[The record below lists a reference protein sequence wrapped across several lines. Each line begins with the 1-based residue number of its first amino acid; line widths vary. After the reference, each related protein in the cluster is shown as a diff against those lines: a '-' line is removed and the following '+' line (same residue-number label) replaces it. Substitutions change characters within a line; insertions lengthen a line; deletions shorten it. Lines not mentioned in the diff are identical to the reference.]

1 MYFVQKEA
9 VALLFENELNL
20 LCSTFQ
26 KSHIRVELVT
36 EAAVAAAVLPEDAE
50 TDLMLG
56 NDVRLWHSV
65 LRQSLKPATLYKT
78 ADEYRRTYLYLL
90 LPETVEKT
98 VLLIGPYLPEAL
110 TQEELLELGEQNGL
124 SPQMQRYVSEYFN
137 SIPVLSE
144 TNFLLLMLESFCE
157 HIWNTSVFAVID
169 VESEPRA
176 PVSLIHGKTNSDRF
190 EDNLVNMK
198 VLEERYAFENELL
211 QAVTNGQIHKEKQL
225 LAAFSQEIFEMRTS
239 SPLRNSKNYCI
250 IMNTLLRKAAENGG
264 VHPAYLDR
272 VSSEFA
278 IKIEQMSLASEFS
291 AMMHDIFV
299 GYCRLVRKHAIKRY
313 SPVVQKTVLLID
325 SDLSAP
331 LTLSTLAAAQGLSEG
346 YLATVFKRETEKTV
360 SEYVREKRMKHA
372 AHLLTTTRLQIQT
385 IALHCGIMDVQYFTK
400 QFKKHTG
407 KTPKE
412 YRETA
417 E

>member
-1 MYFVQKEA
+1 MQKEA
-9 VALLFENELNL
+9 VAVLFENELNL

-36 EAAVAAAVLPEDAE
+36 EAAVAAAILPEDVE

-56 NDVRLWHSV
+56 NDARLWRSV
-65 LRQSLKPATLYKT
+65 LRQPLKPSTLYKT

-90 LPETVEKT
+90 LPERVEKT

-225 LAAFSQEIFEMRTS
+225 LAAFSQEVFEMRTA
-239 SPLRNSKNYCI
+239 SPLRNVKNYCI

-272 VSSEFA
+272 VSSDFA

-291 AMMHDIFV
+291 SMMHEIFV
-299 GYCRLVRKHAIKRY
+299 GYCRLVRKHSIKRY

-346 YLATVFKRETEKTV
+346 YLATVFKRETEKTI

-412 YRETA
+412 YRESA

>member
-1 MYFVQKEA
+1 MQ
-9 VALLFENELNL
+9 FESELNL
-20 LCSTFQ
+20 LCATFQ
-26 KSHIRVELVT
+26 KSHIRIELVT
-36 EAAVAAAVLPEDAE
+36 AAAVAAATLPEDATE
-50 TDLMLG
+50 DLMLG
-56 NDVRLWHSV
+56 NDARLWHSV
-65 LRQSLKPATLYKT
+65 LRQPLQESTVYKT
-78 ADEYRRTYLYLL
+78 TDEFFRTYLYLL
-90 LPETVEKT
+90 LPETAEKT
-98 VLLIGPYLPEAL
+98 VLLIGPYFSEQLSQK
-110 TQEELLELGEQNGL
+110 TLLELGEQNGL
-124 SPQMQRYVSEYFN
+124 SPKMQKYVFEYFA

-144 TNFLLLMLESFCE
+144 TSLLLLMLESFCE
-157 HIWNTSVFAVID
+157 HIWQTSSYAVID

-176 PVSLIHGKTNSDRF
+176 PVSLIHGKADSDRF

-198 VLEERYAFENELL
+198 VLENRYAFENEIL
-211 QAVTNGQIHKEKQL
+211 QAVTKGQMHKEKQL
-225 LAAFSQEIFEMRTS
+225 FAAISQDVFEMRTT
-239 SPLRNSKNYCI
+239 SPLRNTKNYGI
-250 IMNTLLRKAAENGG
+250 IMNTLLRKAAERGG

-272 VSSEFA
+272 VSSDFA
-278 IKIEQMSLASEFS
+278 IKIEQMSLLSEAPS
-291 AMMHDIFV
+291 LMQEMFV
-299 GYCRLVRKHAIKRY
+299 SYCRLVRKHSIKRY

-346 YLATVFKRETEKTV
+346 YLATVFKKETEKTV

-385 IALHCGIMDVQYFTK
+385 IALHCGIMDVQYFSK
-400 QFKKHTG
+400 LFKKHTG

>member
-1 MYFVQKEA
+1 M
-9 VALLFENELNL
+9 LFENELNL

-211 QAVTNGQIHKEKQL
+211 QAVANGQIHKEKQL

>member
-1 MYFVQKEA
+1 M
-9 VALLFENELNL
+9 LFENELNL

-36 EAAVAAAVLPEDAE
+36 EAAVAAAILPEDVE

-56 NDVRLWHSV
+56 NDARLWRSV

-90 LPETVEKT
+90 LPERVEKT

-124 SPQMQRYVSEYFN
+124 SPQMQRYVFEYFN
-137 SIPVLSE
+137 NIPVLSE

-157 HIWNTSVFAVID
+157 HIWNTSMFAVID

-225 LAAFSQEIFEMRTS
+225 LAAFSQEVIEMRTA
-239 SPLRNSKNYCI
+239 SPLRNVKNYCI

-272 VSSEFA
+272 VSSDFA
-278 IKIEQMSLASEFS
+278 VKIEQMSLASEFS
-291 AMMHDIFV
+291 SMMHEIFV
-299 GYCRLVRKHAIKRY
+299 GYCRLVRKHSIKRY

-346 YLATVFKRETEKTV
+346 YLATVFKRETEKTI

-412 YRETA
+412 YRESA

>member
-385 IALHCGIMDVQYFTK
+385 IALHCGIMDVQYYTK

>member
-1 MYFVQKEA
+1 M
-9 VALLFENELNL
+9 LFENELNL

-36 EAAVAAAVLPEDAE
+36 EAAVAAAILPEDVE

-56 NDVRLWHSV
+56 NDARLWRSV
-65 LRQSLKPATLYKT
+65 LRQPLKPSTLYKT

-90 LPETVEKT
+90 LPETTEKT

-110 TQEELLELGEQNGL
+110 TTEELLELGEQDGL
-124 SPQMQRYVSEYFN
+124 SPQMQKYVFEYFN
-137 SIPVLSE
+137 SIPVLAE

-176 PVSLIHGKTNSDRF
+176 PVSLIHGKTNSDRL

-225 LAAFSQEIFEMRTS
+225 LAAFSQEVFEMRTA
-239 SPLRNSKNYCI
+239 SPLRNVKNYCI
-250 IMNTLLRKAAENGG
+250 IMNTLLRKAAEQGG

-272 VSSEFA
+272 VSSDFA

-291 AMMHDIFV
+291 SMMHEIFV
-299 GYCRLVRKHAIKRY
+299 GYCRLVRKHSIKRY

-346 YLATVFKRETEKTV
+346 YLATVFKRETEKTI

-400 QFKKHTG
+400 QFKKQTG

-412 YRETA
+412 YRESA

>member
-1 MYFVQKEA
+1 M
-9 VALLFENELNL
+9 LFENELNL

-36 EAAVAAAVLPEDAE
+36 EAAVAAAILPEDVE

-90 LPETVEKT
+90 LPERVEKT

-198 VLEERYAFENELL
+198 VLEERYSFENELL

-225 LAAFSQEIFEMRTS
+225 LAAFSQEVFEMRTA
-239 SPLRNSKNYCI
+239 SPLRNVKNYCI
-250 IMNTLLRKAAENGG
+250 IMNTLLRKAAEQGG

-272 VSSEFA
+272 VSSDFA
-278 IKIEQMSLASEFS
+278 IKIEQMSLVSEFS
-291 AMMHDIFV
+291 AMMHEMFV
-299 GYCRLVRKHAIKRY
+299 GYCRLVRKHSIKRY

-346 YLATVFKRETEKTV
+346 YLATVFKRETEKTI

-385 IALHCGIMDVQYFTK
+385 IALHCGIMDVHYFTK

-412 YRETA
+412 YRESA

>member
-211 QAVTNGQIHKEKQL
+211 QAVANGQIHKEKQL

>member
-1 MYFVQKEA
+1 M
-9 VALLFENELNL
+9 LFENELNL

-36 EAAVAAAVLPEDAE
+36 EAAVAAAILPEDVE

-56 NDVRLWHSV
+56 NDARLWRSV
-65 LRQSLKPATLYKT
+65 LRQPLKPSTLYKT

-90 LPETVEKT
+90 LPETTEKT

-110 TQEELLELGEQNGL
+110 TTEELLELGEQDGL
-124 SPQMQRYVSEYFN
+124 SPQMQKYVFEYFN
-137 SIPVLSE
+137 SIPVLAE

-176 PVSLIHGKTNSDRF
+176 PVSLIHGKTNSDRL

-225 LAAFSQEIFEMRTS
+225 LAAFSQEVFEMRTA
-239 SPLRNSKNYCI
+239 SPLRNVKNYCI
-250 IMNTLLRKAAENGG
+250 IMNTLLRKAAEQGG

-272 VSSEFA
+272 VSSDFA

-291 AMMHDIFV
+291 SMMHEIFV
-299 GYCRLVRKHAIKRY
+299 GYCRLVRKHSIKRY

-346 YLATVFKRETEKTV
+346 YLATVFKRETEKTI

-412 YRETA
+412 YRES
-417 E
+417 EE

>member
-1 MYFVQKEA
+1 M
-9 VALLFENELNL
+9 
-20 LCSTFQ
+20 
-26 KSHIRVELVT
+26 
-36 EAAVAAAVLPEDAE
+36 P
-50 TDLMLG
+50 
-56 NDVRLWHSV
+56 
-65 LRQSLKPATLYKT
+65 
-78 ADEYRRTYLYLL
+78 
-90 LPETVEKT
+90 
-98 VLLIGPYLPEAL
+98 
-110 TQEELLELGEQNGL
+110 EELLELGEQNGL
-124 SPQMQRYVSEYFN
+124 SPQMQKYVSEYFN

-144 TNFLLLMLESFCE
+144 TSLLMLMLESFCE
-157 HIWNTSVFAVID
+157 HIWNTSSFAVID
-169 VESEPRA
+169 VEREPRA
-176 PVSLIHGKTNSDRF
+176 PVSLIHGKTNSHRF
-190 EDNLVNMK
+190 EDNLMNMK
-198 VLEERYAFENELL
+198 VLEKRYAFENELL

-225 LAAFSQEIFEMRTS
+225 LSAFSQDIFEMRTT
-239 SPLRNSKNYCI
+239 SPLRNAKNYCI
-250 IMNTLLRKAAENGG
+250 IVNTLLRKAAENGG

-278 IKIEQMSLASEFS
+278 VKIEQMSLVSEFS
-291 AMMHDIFV
+291 SMMHEMFV

-385 IALHCGIMDVQYFTK
+385 IALHCGIMDVHYFTK
-400 QFKKHTG
+400 QFKKQTG

-412 YRETA
+412 YRESV